1 MKSEFKKIAIICASE
16 RELAPFLPLIEN
28 PTISERAMLRIHEG
42 RLNGFEVAAVYCG
55 VCKVN
60 AAAAAQIMIDCY
72 GADTVISAGA
82 SGGMAEDL
90 QLFDTVV
97 AAEACYHD
105 VHERILTDYHPF
117 MKTQFFPASSELVS
131 AAKAAAKPLAERG
144 QRIFFGR
151 TATGEAFI
159 ADEGRADINSRLAPL
174 AVDME
179 SAAIAH
185 VCYLNGVRFIAVRCI
200 TDTAN
205 TAESAHLKKTVPV
218 LPKLQRI
225 LFAQCLM
232 SCNQKL

>member
-28 PTISERAMLRIHEG
+28 PTVSERAMLRIHEG

-131 AAKAAAKPLAERG
+131 AAKPQQNSLPN
-144 QRIFFGR
+144 
-151 TATGEAFI
+151 
-159 ADEGRADINSRLAPL
+159 ADSGYFSGAPQQ
-174 AVDME
+174 VNR
-179 SAAIAH
+179 S
-185 VCYLNGVRFIAVRCI
+185 
-200 TDTAN
+200 
-205 TAESAHLKKTVPV
+205 
-218 LPKLQRI
+218 LPTRDVRI
-225 LFAQCLM
+225 LIPALHRLRLIWNPLQLLM
-232 SCNQKL
+232 SAI

>member
-1 MKSEFKKIAIICASE
+1 
-16 RELAPFLPLIEN
+16 
-28 PTISERAMLRIHEG
+28 
-42 RLNGFEVAAVYCG
+42 
-55 VCKVN
+55 
-60 AAAAAQIMIDCY
+60 MIDCY
-72 GADTVISAGA
+72 GVDTVISAGA
-82 SGGMAEDL
+82 SGGMAEEL

-97 AAEACYHD
+97 AVEACYHD

-200 TDTAN
+200 TDTAKHSGVGTFEEN
-205 TAESAHLKKTVPV
+205 CSRASEIAKDFVCAMLNE
-218 LPKLQRI
+218 L
-225 LFAQCLM
+225 
-232 SCNQKL
+232 

>member
-1 MKSEFKKIAIICASE
+1 
-16 RELAPFLPLIEN
+16 
-28 PTISERAMLRIHEG
+28 MLRIHEG

-131 AAKAAAKPLAERG
+131 AAKAAAKTPLPNADSGYFSGVPQQVKRSLPTRDA
-144 QRIFFGR
+144 RILIP
-151 TATGEAFI
+151 ALH
-159 ADEGRADINSRLAPL
+159 RLRLIWNPL
-174 AVDME
+174 R
-179 SAAIAH
+179 ITH
-185 VCYLNGVRFIAVRCI
+185 VCCLNGVRFIAVRCI
-200 TDTAN
+200 TDTAKHSGVGTFEEN
-205 TAESAHLKKTVPV
+205 CSRASEIAKDFVCAMLNE
-218 LPKLQRI
+218 L
-225 LFAQCLM
+225 
-232 SCNQKL
+232 

>member
-1 MKSEFKKIAIICASE
+1 
-16 RELAPFLPLIEN
+16 
-28 PTISERAMLRIHEG
+28 
-42 RLNGFEVAAVYCG
+42 
-55 VCKVN
+55 
-60 AAAAAQIMIDCY
+60 MIDCY

-159 ADEGRADINSRLAPL
+159 ADEGRADIRCDCSCLLFERRSLHRGALHHGHCKTQRSRH
-174 AVDME
+174 
-179 SAAIAH
+179 I
-185 VCYLNGVRFIAVRCI
+185 
-200 TDTAN
+200 
-205 TAESAHLKKTVPV
+205 
-218 LPKLQRI
+218 
-225 LFAQCLM
+225 
-232 SCNQKL
+232 

>member
-117 MKTQFFPASSELVS
+117 MKT
-131 AAKAAAKPLAERG
+131 
-144 QRIFFGR
+144 
-151 TATGEAFI
+151 
-159 ADEGRADINSRLAPL
+159 
-174 AVDME
+174 
-179 SAAIAH
+179 
-185 VCYLNGVRFIAVRCI
+185 
-200 TDTAN
+200 
-205 TAESAHLKKTVPV
+205 
-218 LPKLQRI
+218 
-225 LFAQCLM
+225 
-232 SCNQKL
+232 

>member
-42 RLNGFEVAAVYCG
+42 RLNGFDVATVYCG

-82 SGGMAEDL
+82 SGGMAEEL

-97 AAEACYHD
+97 AVEACYHD

-131 AAKAAAKPLAERG
+131 AAKAAAK
-144 QRIFFGR
+144 
-151 TATGEAFI
+151 
-159 ADEGRADINSRLAPL
+159 RADSGYF
-174 AVDME
+174 
-179 SAAIAH
+179 S
-185 VCYLNGVRFIAVRCI
+185 GVPQQVRR
-200 TDTAN
+200 
-205 TAESAHLKKTVPV
+205 S
-218 LPKLQRI
+218 LPTRDVRI
-225 LFAQCLM
+225 LIPALHRLRLIWNPLRLLM
-232 SCNQKL
+232 SAI

>member
-117 MKTQFFPASSELVS
+117 MKT
-131 AAKAAAKPLAERG
+131 
-144 QRIFFGR
+144 
-151 TATGEAFI
+151 
-159 ADEGRADINSRLAPL
+159 
-174 AVDME
+174 
-179 SAAIAH
+179 
-185 VCYLNGVRFIAVRCI
+185 
-200 TDTAN
+200 
-205 TAESAHLKKTVPV
+205 PV
-218 LPKLQRI
+218 LPR
-225 LFAQCLM
+225 LFGACFG
-232 SCNQKL
+232 S

>member
-82 SGGMAEDL
+82 SGGMAEEL

-131 AAKAAAKPLAERG
+131 AAKVAAKPLPS
-144 QRIFFGR
+144 
-151 TATGEAFI
+151 
-159 ADEGRADINSRLAPL
+159 ADSEYFS
-174 AVDME
+174 
-179 SAAIAH
+179 
-185 VCYLNGVRFIAVRCI
+185 GVPQQVKR
-200 TDTAN
+200 
-205 TAESAHLKKTVPV
+205 S
-218 LPKLQRI
+218 LPTRDVRI
-225 LFAQCLM
+225 LIPALHRLRLIWNPLRLLM
-232 SCNQKL
+232 SAI

>member
-55 VCKVN
+55 VCKIN

-82 SGGMAEDL
+82 SGGMAEEL

-117 MKTQFFPASSELVS
+117 MKTQFFPFNPNLISRKPQQNPLPNADSEYFS
-131 AAKAAAKPLAERG
+131 
-144 QRIFFGR
+144 
-151 TATGEAFI
+151 
-159 ADEGRADINSRLAPL
+159 
-174 AVDME
+174 
-179 SAAIAH
+179 
-185 VCYLNGVRFIAVRCI
+185 GVPQQVKR
-200 TDTAN
+200 
-205 TAESAHLKKTVPV
+205 S
-218 LPKLQRI
+218 LPTRDVRI
-225 LFAQCLM
+225 LIPALHRLRLIWNPLRLLM
-232 SCNQKL
+232 SAI

>member
-28 PTISERAMLRIHEG
+28 PTVSERAMLRIHEG

-117 MKTQFFPASSELVS
+117 MKTQFFPSSSELVS
-131 AAKAAAKPLAERG
+131 AAKAAAKPLAE
-144 QRIFFGR
+144 QI
-151 TATGEAFI
+151 
-159 ADEGRADINSRLAPL
+159 GRA
-174 AVDME
+174 
-179 SAAIAH
+179 H
-185 VCYLNGVRFIAVRCI
+185 V
-200 TDTAN
+200 
-205 TAESAHLKKTVPV
+205 
-218 LPKLQRI
+218 
-225 LFAQCLM
+225 
-232 SCNQKL
+232 

>member
-1 MKSEFKKIAIICASE
+1 MKSDFKKIAIICASE

-28 PTISERAMLRIHEG
+28 PVVSEHAMLRIHEG
-42 RLNGFEVAAVYCG
+42 KLNGFDVAAVYCG

-60 AAAAAQIMIDCY
+60 AAAAAQIMIDAF

-82 SGGMAEDL
+82 SGGMAEEL

-97 AAEACYHD
+97 AEEACYHD
-105 VHERILTDYHPF
+105 VHARILTDYHPF
-117 MKTQFFPASSELVS
+117 MKSQFFNAAPEL
-131 AAKAAAKPLAERG
+131 AAAARAAAKPLSESG

-159 ADEGRADINSRLAPL
+159 ADEGRADINARLAPL

-200 TDTAN
+200 TDTATHSGVGTFEEN
-205 TAESAHLKKTVPV
+205 CSRASEIARDFVCAMLNE
-218 LPKLQRI
+218 L
-225 LFAQCLM
+225 
-232 SCNQKL
+232 

>member
-82 SGGMAEDL
+82 SGGMAGDL

-131 AAKAAAKPLAERG
+131 AAKAAANHLPN
-144 QRIFFGR
+144 
-151 TATGEAFI
+151 
-159 ADEGRADINSRLAPL
+159 ADSGYFS
-174 AVDME
+174 
-179 SAAIAH
+179 
-185 VCYLNGVRFIAVRCI
+185 GVPQQVKR
-200 TDTAN
+200 
-205 TAESAHLKKTVPV
+205 S
-218 LPKLQRI
+218 LPTRDARI
-225 LFAQCLM
+225 LIPALHRLRLIWNPLRLLM
-232 SCNQKL
+232 SAV

>member
-1 MKSEFKKIAIICASE
+1 MKS
-16 RELAPFLPLIEN
+16 R
-28 PTISERAMLRIHEG
+28 R
-42 RLNGFEVAAVYCG
+42 VYCG

-131 AAKAAAKPLAERG
+131 ASESRSKTPCRA
-144 QRIFFGR
+144 R
-151 TATGEAFI
+151 TADIF
-159 ADEGRADINSRLAPL
+159 RAYRNR
-174 AVDME
+174 
-179 SAAIAH
+179 
-185 VCYLNGVRFIAVRCI
+185 
-200 TDTAN
+200 
-205 TAESAHLKKTVPV
+205 
-218 LPKLQRI
+218 
-225 LFAQCLM
+225 
-232 SCNQKL
+232 